1 MKFLI
6 IIVIAFLI
14 LVYAYTYI
22 KYKKRKSNY
31 IDTVSDFRK
40 KYLKG
45 DNISRQK
52 KTNITSNYQKY
63 ITKYNSSLDYV
74 EKDKFLNS

>member
-6 IIVIAFLI
+6 IIIIAFLV
-14 LVYAYTYI
+14 LVYVYTYI
-22 KYKKRKSNY
+22 KYKKRKSQK

-40 KYLKG
+40 KYLKN
-45 DNISRQK
+45 NIQK
-52 KTNITSNYQKY
+52 ENVKNNDYTKY
-63 ITKYNSSLDYV
+63 ITKYNSTLDYV

>member
-6 IIVIAFLI
+6 IIIIAFLV
-14 LVYAYTYI
+14 LVYVYTYI
-22 KYKKRKSNY
+22 KYKKRKSQK

-40 KYLKG
+40 KYLKN
-45 DNISRQK
+45 NIQRENVK
-52 KTNITSNYQKY
+52 NANDYTKY
-63 ITKYNSSLDYV
+63 ITKYNSTLDYV